1 MGCVSDLDRDPEVAD
16 VHIVHLIARLNDG
29 GPARVIASLAREMI
43 ARGHRVSVLAGRCAD
58 GEPDVTGLVR
68 ASGATVDTIAGLG
81 RRVSLVGD
89 LGALVAVCR
98 WLRALAPDV
107 VHTHTAKAGAL
118 GRPLCQLLRIPC
130 LHTYHGHVL
139 GGYFPPLL
147 SRALAHGER
156 ALAGDAWHQALTDS
170 QFAELHGRHRIGRR
184 RRWVVLPI
192 PVEPVV
198 AQPPSWPVEPGPP
211 VIGFLGRL
219 APVKDIRLWLD
230 VFVLLTQRR
239 AVRGLVCGEGV
250 ERPGAEQRAAGLPL
264 RFTGQV
270 PAGMALGAM
279 DVLLMTSR
287 NEGLPLAAVEA
298 GGLGVPVV
306 APGVGGLAD
315 LARQGAVEV
324 APRNAVALAAAVE
337 RLLAASDLRRRR
349 IAEGRAFAATLTPAV
364 LAPRYEALYRAV
376 ARGCL

>member
-1 MGCVSDLDRDPEVAD
+1 M
-16 VHIVHLIARLNDG
+16 HIVHLIARLNDG

-43 ARGHRVSVLAGRCAD
+43 ARGHRVSVLAGQCAD
-58 GEPDVTGLVR
+58 DEPDAAALVR
-68 ASGATVDTIAGLG
+68 ASGATVETIVGLG

-89 LGALVAVCR
+89 LVALVAVGR
-98 WLRALAPDV
+98 RLRALAPDV

-139 GGYFPPLL
+139 DGYFPPLM
-147 SRALAHGER
+147 SRVLAHGER
-156 ALAGDAWHQALTDS
+156 ALAGEAWHQALTDS
-170 QFAELHGRHRIGRR
+170 QFAELHGRHHIGRR
-184 RRWVVLPI
+184 RRWTVLPI

-198 AQPPSWPVEPGPP
+198 AQPPSWSVEPGPVEPGPP

-219 APVKDIRLWLD
+219 APVKDIGLWLD
-230 VFVLLTQRR
+230 VFALLTQRR
-239 AVRGLVCGEGV
+239 VLRGLVCGEGV
-250 ERPGAEQRAAGLPL
+250 DRLAAERRAAGLPV

-306 APGVGGLAD
+306 APAVGGLAD

-324 APRNAVALAAAVE
+324 APRSAAALASAVE
-337 RLLAASDLRRRR
+337 RMLAASDLRRRR
-349 IAEGRAFAATLTPAV
+349 IALGRAFAATLAPAA

-376 ARGCL
+376 ARGCP